1 MLIRLMQIHEPN
13 RKKKNRPGDEED
25 DDDIVEPIEEDD
37 MVSDNEAEEI
47 INAEANYKAQKMK
60 ARNFPLT
67 AIYPLLPLQRIA
79 ILHDTANK
87 RIKEQNNKRK
97 REKAR

>member
-60 ARNFPLT
+60 ARKFPLT
-67 AIYPLLPLQRIA
+67 AIYLFYLF
-79 ILHDTANK
+79 
-87 RIKEQNNKRK
+87 
-97 REKAR
+97 RE